1 MMTINL
7 TKRINESIC
16 AVGIP
21 VLRRHRAQ
29 VTKRPWKRALSS
41 ASLCAS
47 LTIEAALSLTLF
59 MFTVILLSVPME
71 ILDAQRK
78 VQTVL
83 EVTGRELGWQVYRT
97 SHTVHPAE
105 MEAGKAAEAG
115 EKGTGG
121 WSELPSGLILQGYL
135 KEKIQTAGGNKV
147 SNIQCGASR
156 VSEDGEWI
164 DLRASYQVRLPFSVF
179 ALDHVTLT
187 SRSWKRGWIGTE
199 GGYFSEKNGSELE
212 EKWVYVGRDST
223 RYHLSPSC
231 HYISNQ
237 ITAAA
242 YADVISGVL
251 RNSGDAVIRLAD
263 TVERWCR
270 REVWCIFFRPA
281 RFTMESRTVRH
292 WHIMCRRCGDQRW
305 SIWVCVHT
313 VEVDRCEWRK
323 ESRRGERAE

>member
-1 MMTINL
+1 MMTTNL

-71 ILDAQRK
+71 ILDTQRK

-105 MEAGKAAEAG
+105 MEAG
-115 EKGTGG
+115 
-121 WSELPSGLILQGYL
+121 
-135 KEKIQTAGGNKV
+135 TAGGNKV

-187 SRSWKRGWIGTE
+187 SRSRKRGWIGAE
-199 GGYFSEKNGSELE
+199 GGYFSEKNASEPE
-212 EKWVYVGRDST
+212 GKWVYVGRDST

-251 RNSGDAVIRLAD
+251 RNSGGCRYKACRYCGKTVSAGGLVYILPSGEVYHGKQDCSSLAYYVQKVRRSE
-263 TVERWCR
+263 VEYMGVC
-270 REVWCIFFRPA
+270 
-281 RFTMESRTVRH
+281 SY
-292 WHIMCRRCGDQRW
+292 CG
-305 SIWVCVHT
+305 S
-313 VEVDRCEWRK
+313 
-323 ESRRGERAE
+323 G

>member
-1 MMTINL
+1 
-7 TKRINESIC
+7 
-16 AVGIP
+16 
-21 VLRRHRAQ
+21 
-29 VTKRPWKRALSS
+29 
-41 ASLCAS
+41 
-47 LTIEAALSLTLF
+47 
-59 MFTVILLSVPME
+59 ME
-71 ILDAQRK
+71 ILDTQRK

-105 MEAGKAAEAG
+105 MEAGKEAEAG

-187 SRSWKRGWIGTE
+187 SRSRKRGWIGAE
-199 GGYFSEKNGSELE
+199 GGYFSEKNGSEPE
-212 EKWVYVGRDST
+212 GKWVYVGRDST

-251 RNSGDAVIRLAD
+251 RNSGGCRYKACRYCGKTVSAGGLVYILPSGEVYHGKQDCSSLAYYVQKVRRSEVEYICLLYTSDAAD
-263 TVERWCR
+263 
-270 REVWCIFFRPA
+270 
-281 RFTMESRTVRH
+281 
-292 WHIMCRRCGDQRW
+292 DQ
-305 SIWVCVHT
+305 
-313 VEVDRCEWRK
+313 
-323 ESRRGERAE
+323 

>member
-1 MMTINL
+1 MMTTNL

-71 ILDAQRK
+71 ILDTQRK

-105 MEAGKAAEAG
+105 MEAGKAAEAE

-121 WSELPSGLILQGYL
+121 LVRTSVRAYPAGIFKGEDSDSGREQ
-135 KEKIQTAGGNKV
+135 
-147 SNIQCGASR
+147 
-156 VSEDGEWI
+156 
-164 DLRASYQVRLPFSVF
+164 SVQ
-179 ALDHVTLT
+179 
-187 SRSWKRGWIGTE
+187 
-199 GGYFSEKNGSELE
+199 Y
-212 EKWVYVGRDST
+212 
-223 RYHLSPSC
+223 P
-231 HYISNQ
+231 
-237 ITAAA
+237 
-242 YADVISGVL
+242 
-251 RNSGDAVIRLAD
+251 
-263 TVERWCR
+263 
-270 REVWCIFFRPA
+270 VWCQPRI
-281 RFTMESRTVRH
+281 
-292 WHIMCRRCGDQRW
+292 GRW
-305 SIWVCVHT
+305 RM
-313 VEVDRCEWRK
+313 D
-323 ESRRGERAE
+323 

>member
-1 MMTINL
+1 MCLSKYIKKASKKMMTTNL

-71 ILDAQRK
+71 ILDTQRK

-105 MEAGKAAEAG
+105 MEAGKEAEAG

-187 SRSWKRGWIGTE
+187 SRSRKRGWSGRRVFLREKRFRT
-199 GGYFSEKNGSELE
+199 GGKMGLCGAGQYAL
-212 EKWVYVGRDST
+212 
-223 RYHLSPSC
+223 PSLAFVPL
-231 HYISNQ
+231 YIES
-237 ITAAA
+237 
-242 YADVISGVL
+242 DHRGCV
-251 RNSGDAVIRLAD
+251 
-263 TVERWCR
+263 CR
-270 REVWCIFFRPA
+270 CNFGGA
-281 RFTMESRTVRH
+281 
-292 WHIMCRRCGDQRW
+292 
-305 SIWVCVHT
+305 
-313 VEVDRCEWRK
+313 
-323 ESRRGERAE
+323 

>member
-1 MMTINL
+1 MMTTNL

-71 ILDAQRK
+71 ILDTQRK

-105 MEAGKAAEAG
+105 LEAGKAAEAG

-156 VSEDGEWI
+156 VSKDGEWI

-187 SRSWKRGWIGTE
+187 SRSRDGLERKAGVSQRKTVQNRRE
-199 GGYFSEKNGSELE
+199 NGSM
-212 EKWVYVGRDST
+212 WG
-223 RYHLSPSC
+223 
-231 HYISNQ
+231 
-237 ITAAA
+237 
-242 YADVISGVL
+242 G
-251 RNSGDAVIRLAD
+251 
-263 TVERWCR
+263 
-270 REVWCIFFRPA
+270 
-281 RFTMESRTVRH
+281 TVRAT
-292 WHIMCRRCGDQRW
+292 I
-305 SIWVCVHT
+305 
-313 VEVDRCEWRK
+313 
-323 ESRRGERAE
+323 SRLRAIIYRIRSPRLRMQM

>member
-1 MMTINL
+1 MMTTNL

-16 AVGIP
+16 AVWIP

-71 ILDAQRK
+71 ILDTQRK

-97 SHTVHPAE
+97 SHTVHRAE

-147 SNIQCGASR
+147 SNIQCGASC

-187 SRSWKRGWIGTE
+187 SRSWKRGWIGAE
-199 GGYFSEKNGSELE
+199 GGYFSEKNGSEPE
-212 EKWVYVGRDST
+212 EKWVYVGRD
-223 RYHLSPSC
+223 R
-231 HYISNQ
+231 
-237 ITAAA
+237 
-242 YADVISGVL
+242 
-251 RNSGDAVIRLAD
+251 GDAVIRLAD
-263 TVERWCR
+263 TVERRCR

-292 WHIMCRRCGDQRW
+292 WHIMCRRCGDQMW
-305 SIWVCVHT
+305 NIWVCVHT
-313 VEVDRCEWRK
+313 VEVDRCGWRK

>member
-1 MMTINL
+1 MCLSKYIKKASKKMMTTNL

-71 ILDAQRK
+71 ILDTQRK

-105 MEAGKAAEAG
+105 MEAGKEAEAG

-147 SNIQCGASR
+147 SNIQGGASR

-187 SRSWKRGWIGTE
+187 SRSGDGLGRKAGISQRKTLQNRR
-199 GGYFSEKNGSELE
+199 KNGSM
-212 EKWVYVGRDST
+212 WG
-223 RYHLSPSC
+223 
-231 HYISNQ
+231 
-237 ITAAA
+237 
-242 YADVISGVL
+242 G
-251 RNSGDAVIRLAD
+251 
-263 TVERWCR
+263 
-270 REVWCIFFRPA
+270 
-281 RFTMESRTVRH
+281 TVRAT
-292 WHIMCRRCGDQRW
+292 I
-305 SIWVCVHT
+305 
-313 VEVDRCEWRK
+313 
-323 ESRRGERAE
+323 SRLRAIIYRIRSPRLRMQM

>member
-1 MMTINL
+1 MT
-7 TKRINESIC
+7 R
-16 AVGIP
+16 V
-21 VLRRHRAQ
+21 
-29 VTKRPWKRALSS
+29 
-41 ASLCAS
+41 
-47 LTIEAALSLTLF
+47 F
-59 MFTVILLSVPME
+59 
-71 ILDAQRK
+71 
-78 VQTVL
+78 
-83 EVTGRELGWQVYRT
+83 
-97 SHTVHPAE
+97 
-105 MEAGKAAEAG
+105 AGKAAEAE

-156 VSEDGEWI
+156 VSKDGEWI

-187 SRSWKRGWIGTE
+187 SRSRKRGWIGAE
-199 GGYFSEKNGSELE
+199 GGYFSEKNASEPE

-251 RNSGDAVIRLAD
+251 RNSGGCRYKACRYCGKTVSAGGLVYILPSGEVYHGKQDCSSLAYYVQKVRRSE
-263 TVERWCR
+263 VEYMGVC
-270 REVWCIFFRPA
+270 
-281 RFTMESRTVRH
+281 SY
-292 WHIMCRRCGDQRW
+292 CG
-305 SIWVCVHT
+305 S
-313 VEVDRCEWRK
+313 
-323 ESRRGERAE
+323 G

>member
-1 MMTINL
+1 MMTTNL

-16 AVGIP
+16 AVWIP

-29 VTKRPWKRALSS
+29 VTRRPWKRALSS

-71 ILDAQRK
+71 ILDTQRK

-97 SHTVHPAE
+97 SHTVHRAE

-135 KEKIQTAGGNKV
+135 KEKIQTAVGNKV

-187 SRSWKRGWIGTE
+187 SRSWKRGWIGAE
-199 GGYFSEKNGSELE
+199 GGYFSEKNGSEPE

-242 YADVISGVL
+242 YADVISGCL
-251 RNSGDAVIRLAD
+251 ETAGDAVIRLAD
-263 TVERWCR
+263 TVERRCR

-292 WHIMCRRCGDQRW
+292 WHIMCRRCGDQMW
-305 SIWVCVHT
+305 NIWVCVHT
-313 VEVDRCEWRK
+313 VEVDRCGWRK